1 MNRLAMFKQM
11 LNPGVN
17 DWASRNIFSEGT
29 IKVTAADV
37 ADVLNAYLEGEITYE
52 QLLDWANL
60 ALFNDA
66 FLFSS
71 DEVRDCL
78 DRIEESDEPGN
89 ELTSE
94 EINNMLKSLSQSQ

>member
-11 LNPGVN
+11 LTPGVN
-17 DWASRNIFSEGT
+17 DWASRNVFSEGT
-29 IKVTAADV
+29 IKVTVVDV
-37 ADVLNAYLEGEITYE
+37 ADVLNAYLEGEITYD

>member
-1 MNRLAMFKQM
+1 MR
-11 LNPGVN
+11 G
-17 DWASRNIFSEGT
+17 
-29 IKVTAADV
+29 
-37 ADVLNAYLEGEITYE
+37 
-52 QLLDWANL
+52 LL
-60 ALFNDA
+60 
-66 FLFSS
+66 SS